1 MKEIKEISDLMPEVQ
16 SNADALQCTM
26 DESGCCIVA
35 SNDTERAF
43 WDDKWAAGATGW
55 DLGTVAPELK
65 NFFDSIENKS
75 SSILIPGC
83 GNAHE
88 AGYLLS
94 QGFTNITVIDIAPT
108 LTRNLRKKHEGNP
121 NIQIL
126 DGDFFELKGSYD
138 YIIEQTFFCA
148 IPPTMRVQYVKK
160 MNELLNEKGV
170 LAGLLFNRDFE
181 GGPPFSGSIQEYQ
194 ELFPAN
200 GLEIVKMEVA
210 MNSIPARQ
218 GTEVFFTASKKKLN
232 CCS

>member
-16 SNADALQCTM
+16 NNSETLQCTM

-94 QGFTNITVIDIAPT
+94 QGFTNLMMKMINFLSL
-108 LTRNLRKKHEGNP
+108 LTTFKACSILRGSLVFSENW
-121 NIQIL
+121 
-126 DGDFFELKGSYD
+126 LK
-138 YIIEQTFFCA
+138 Q
-148 IPPTMRVQYVKK
+148 K
-160 MNELLNEKGV
+160 
-170 LAGLLFNRDFE
+170 
-181 GGPPFSGSIQEYQ
+181 
-194 ELFPAN
+194 
-200 GLEIVKMEVA
+200 
-210 MNSIPARQ
+210 
-218 GTEVFFTASKKKLN
+218 SKPY
-232 CCS
+232 